1 VFLWAHRLVKSAHG
15 LLVLGGLKLKWVL
28 WLIIEENSM
37 VAELRK
43 TNKSLY
49 ETDYN
54 LWVLE
59 TVQKLQNRELSE
71 LDWEN
76 LIEEVLGLSRSDKR
90 KLESLLMRLIEHLLK
105 FGYWESEKKYNQNHW
120 RREIRNFRKQ
130 IKRELKASPSL
141 KNYLVQIFEDSYQD
155 ARELLADDSGL
166 PIDMFPEEPIATLE
180 QILDE
185 DWLP

>member
-1 VFLWAHRLVKSAHG
+1 
-15 LLVLGGLKLKWVL
+15 
-28 WLIIEENSM
+28 M

-43 TNKSLY
+43 TNTNLY
-49 ETDYN
+49 DTDYN
-54 LWVLE
+54 LWILD
-59 TVQKLQNRELSE
+59 TVQKLQCKDLDS

-76 LIEEVLGLSRSDKR
+76 LIEEVLGLGRSDKR
-90 KLESLLMRLIEHLLK
+90 KLESLMTGLIEHLLK
-105 FGYWESEKKYNQNHW
+105 LGYWQSERNYNQNHW

-141 KNYLVQIFEDSYQD
+141 KNYLVQIFDELYQD

-166 PIDMFPEEPIATLE
+166 PIDIFPEQPIATLE
-180 QILDE
+180 QVIDE

>member
-1 VFLWAHRLVKSAHG
+1 MTIFEVKR
-15 LLVLGGLKLKWVL
+15 
-28 WLIIEENSM
+28 M

-43 TNKSLY
+43 TNNSLY

-59 TVQKLQNRELSE
+59 TVQKLQNRELKD

-76 LIEEVLGLSRSDKR
+76 LIDEVKDLSERKRR
-90 KLESLLMRLIEHLLK
+90 KLESLLIRLIEHLLK
-105 FGYWESEKKYNQNHW
+105 LGYWEAERNYNQNHW
-120 RREIRNFRKQ
+120 RKEIRNFRKQ

-141 KNYLVQIFEDSYQD
+141 KNYLIQIFDESYQD

-166 PIDMFPEEPIATLE
+166 SISTFPEEPTATLE
-180 QILDE
+180 QVLDE
-185 DWLP
+185 DWLPQ

>member
-1 VFLWAHRLVKSAHG
+1 
-15 LLVLGGLKLKWVL
+15 
-28 WLIIEENSM
+28 M
-37 VAELRK
+37 VAELPK
-43 TNKSLY
+43 TDKTLY

-59 TVQKLQNRELSE
+59 TVQKLQSRELDD
-71 LDWEN
+71 LDWNN

-90 KLESLLMRLIEHLLK
+90 KLESLLIRLIEHLLK
-105 FGYWESEKKYNQNHW
+105 LGHWQSEIIYSYNHW

-130 IKRELKASPSL
+130 INRELKASPSL

-155 ARELLADDSGL
+155 AKELLADDSGL
-166 PIDMFPEEPIATLE
+166 PIDTFPKEPIATLE
-180 QILDE
+180 QVLDE